1 MNQKGK
7 ILLQIVTPYEKVV
20 NEYVDEVRVP
30 GVEGELGILYGHAPL
45 LTSLHTGEV
54 GYKIEG
60 KEEIL
65 CVSWGFAEV
74 LYDKVTLLVETAEV
88 AHKIDLER
96 AVKAKEK
103 AEAILRG
110 DITTEQEYIDAN
122 MTLKKAV
129 SRISIGSK
137 IIK

>member
-1 MNQKGK
+1 MSQKEK
-7 ILLQIVTPYEKVV
+7 ILLQIVTPYEMVV
-20 NEYVDEVRVP
+20 NEYVDYVRMP
-30 GVEGELGILYGHAPL
+30 ATEGEIGVLYSHAPL

-54 GYKIEG
+54 GYKIGG

-88 AHKIDLER
+88 AQKIDLER
-96 AVKAKEK
+96 AIKAKER

-110 DITTEQEYIDAN
+110 DLTTEQEYIDAN

-129 SRISIGSK
+129 TRIGIGSK